1 MAFPLVFVSAPR
13 WRGAKYLQN
22 SGFFRPT
29 VFFSA
34 AHARGVVSAK
44 KKKGTL
50 WLKKL
55 PKISNQW
62 SPAASDTV
70 KGLCKNKGL
79 CLWHKR
85 IVFYVLVSSCSE
97 MAGKLSAVYL
107 PLVCV
112 NALPGFSLFFGCCQ
126 LHPRLGIVVGSD
138 GFTNPSLSSVGRTRP
153 LQGRLSSL
161 KVSLT
166 FI

>member
-70 KGLCKNKGL
+70 KGLCKHKDL
-79 CLWHKR
+79 FLWHR
-85 IVFYVLVSSCSE
+85 GSIVMIECLDPESCNNCLAFARGSRVACTRCKWGVVRTCATTEHVILKNSERHAASPVTTVFTATSVL
-97 MAGKLSAVYL
+97 L
-107 PLVCV
+107 
-112 NALPGFSLFFGCCQ
+112 
-126 LHPRLGIVVGSD
+126 
-138 GFTNPSLSSVGRTRP
+138 LSSICSRRT
-153 LQGRLSSL
+153 
-161 KVSLT
+161 
-166 FI
+166 